1 MLVDL
6 PCSPVLANV
15 YYVGGGFGFIAL
27 IVIIV
32 LILR

>member
-1 MLVDL
+1 MNIL
-6 PCSPVLANV
+6 CSPVLANV
-15 YYVGGGFGFIAL
+15 YYIGGGFGLVFF